1 MTAPHS
7 ASPSATTGDDEWRVE
22 DLAAEVGIT
31 VELLRSYQSKGLLP
45 APRHEGR
52 VAIYADHHL
61 DRLREILD
69 LKHQGY
75 SLRMI
80 AHLLGTDDVEGDGDG
95 DGRGSGRSGT
105 RGSARPKPSSAV
117 LADTFSDVDEDP
129 LTLREVAEKARVPP
143 SMLRSLEASGLLIP
157 RATDDEAA
165 YSTADVRAVRML
177 LSLISGGLPIE
188 EFMRAARTQ
197 IEANEQLADD
207 ARDLFMHYVRE
218 PLVSADLDDE
228 VEAEQLVS
236 ALALMLQ
243 ATTTLI
249 SYNFQRRVLNGVLA
263 ELEKVGATKELEVL
277 RREARQR
284 RLEIL
289 PA

>member
-1 MTAPHS
+1 MPDPLIHQELA
-7 ASPSATTGDDEWRVE
+7 ELRVE
-22 DLAAEVGIT
+22 ELAAEVGIT

-45 APRHEGR
+45 PPRHEGR
-52 VAIYADHHL
+52 VAFYGERHAR
-61 DRLREILD
+61 RLREILD

-80 AHLLGTDDVEGDGDG
+80 AHLLG
-95 DGRGSGRSGT
+95 
-105 RGSARPKPSSAV
+105 SADEERAAATAVRPLSPTPA
-117 LADTFSDVDEDP
+117 LADTMADVDEEP
-129 LTLREVAEKARVPP
+129 LSLRQVAERARVPP
-143 SMLRSLEASGLLIP
+143 SMLRSLEASGVLVP
-157 RATDDEAA
+157 RIDDDDRR

-197 IEANEQLADD
+197 IEASTQVAVD
-207 ARDLFMHYVRE
+207 AQDLFLHYVRD
-218 PLVSADLDDE
+218 PMIAAGMDDDT
-228 VEAEQLVS
+228 EAEQLVA

-249 SYNFQRRVLNGVLA
+249 SYNFQRRVINGVAA
-263 ELEKVGATKELEVL
+263 ELEKKGATKELEVL
-277 RREARQR
+277 KREARRR

>member
-1 MTAPHS
+1 MKRRS
-7 ASPSATTGDDEWRVE
+7 ADPAGCQELPEHMPSTEFRVE
-22 DLAAEVGIT
+22 ELAAEVGVS
-31 VELLRSYQSKGLLP
+31 VEVLRSYQSKGLLP

-52 VAIYADHHL
+52 VAFYGERHL
-61 DRLREILD
+61 ERLREILD

-80 AHLLGTDDVEGDGDG
+80 AHLVGD
-95 DGRGSGRSGT
+95 SST
-105 RGSARPKPSSAV
+105 MPSAGAAV
-117 LADTFSDVDEDP
+117 LADTFGEADEEP
-129 LTLREVAEKARVPP
+129 LTLRQVAERARVPP
-143 SMLRSLEASGLLIP
+143 SMLRSLEASGVLVP
-157 RATDDEAA
+157 RVADDERR

-197 IEANEQLADD
+197 IEASEKVALD
-207 ARDLFMHYVRE
+207 AQDLFLHYVRD
-218 PLVSADLDDE
+218 PMLANGLDEDT
-228 VEAEQLVS
+228 EAEQLVA

-249 SYNFQRRVLNGVLA
+249 SYNFQRRVLNGVAA
-263 ELEKVGATKELEVL
+263 ELERRGATKELEVL
-277 RREARQR
+277 KREARRR
-284 RLEIL
+284 RLEVL

>member
-1 MTAPHS
+1 MP
-7 ASPSATTGDDEWRVE
+7 EFRVE
-22 DLAAEVGIT
+22 ELAAEAGIS

-52 VAIYADHHL
+52 VALYGDHHL
-61 DRLREILD
+61 VRLREILD

-80 AHLLGTDDVEGDGDG
+80 AHLLGTGDG
-95 DGRGSGRSGT
+95 T
-105 RGSARPKPSSAV
+105 VAAAPSTSV
-117 LADTFSDVDEDP
+117 LADTFADVDEEP
-129 LTLREVAEKARVPP
+129 LTLRQVAERARVPP
-143 SMLRSLEASGLLIP
+143 SMLRSLEASGVLVP
-157 RATDDEAA
+157 RVADDDRR

-177 LSLISGGLPIE
+177 LALISGGLPIE

-197 IEANEQLADD
+197 IEANEQVAGD
-207 ARDLFMHYVRE
+207 ARDLFLQYVRD
-218 PLVSADLDDE
+218 PMIAAGLDDD

-236 ALALMLQ
+236 ALAMMLQ

-249 SYNFQRRVLNGVLA
+249 SYNFQRRVLNGVAA
-263 ELEKVGATKELEVL
+263 ELERRGATKELEVL
-277 RREARQR
+277 KREARRR
-284 RLEIL
+284 RLEVL

>member
-1 MTAPHS
+1 MP
-7 ASPSATTGDDEWRVE
+7 EFRVE
-22 DLAAEVGIT
+22 ELAAEAGIT

-52 VAIYADHHL
+52 VALYDANHL
-61 DRLREILD
+61 SRLREILD

-80 AHLLGTDDVEGDGDG
+80 AHLLGS
-95 DGRGSGRSGT
+95 SGGPA
-105 RGSARPKPSSAV
+105 ARTSSAV
-117 LADTFSDVDEDP
+117 LADTFGEVDEAP
-129 LTLREVAEKARVPP
+129 LTLRQVAEQARVPP
-143 SMLRSLEASGLLIP
+143 SMLRSLEASGVLVP
-157 RATDDEAA
+157 RRGADDDLR

-197 IEANEQLADD
+197 IEASEQVATD
-207 ARDLFMHYVRE
+207 ARDLFLHYVRE
-218 PLVSADLDDE
+218 PMIASGVDDDE
-228 VEAEQLVS
+228 EAEQLVA

-249 SYNFQRRVLNGVLA
+249 SYNFQRRVLNGVVA
-263 ELEKVGATKELEVL
+263 ELERRGATRELEMLEREARRRRLEVL
-277 RREARQR
+277 
-284 RLEIL
+284 